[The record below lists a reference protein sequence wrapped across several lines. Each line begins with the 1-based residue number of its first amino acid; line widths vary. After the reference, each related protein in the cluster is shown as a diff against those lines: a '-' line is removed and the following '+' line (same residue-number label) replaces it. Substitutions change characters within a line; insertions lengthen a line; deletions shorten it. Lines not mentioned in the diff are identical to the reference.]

1 MTQEITCVGLFWKTE
16 TLTHVFSF
24 KSCQSFK
31 NTYFKEHL
39 QATAS
44 ANIYGG
50 AFLEKYL
57 IDKRNHQKYL
67 TGS

>member
-50 AFLEKYL
+50 AFLEKY
-57 IDKRNHQKYL
+57 
-67 TGS
+67 